1 MLARAYE
8 WVSRIIVVS
17 LEMILPGLAGFWIDR
32 RLGTVLVFLVVGLVV
47 GCTFGIRHVIRLV
60 NTLAKDD

>member
-1 MLARAYE
+1 
-8 WVSRIIVVS
+8 
-17 LEMILPGLAGFWIDR
+17 MILPGLAGFWIDR